1 MINKKGLWF
10 LTLFSLILVL
20 SVYYVTLPEELI
32 LTNATNN
39 TENESTVN
47 IEEKSALESLRIE
60 SDADLE
66 VAMKEL
72 QEILTNVDSSMEEKN
87 SAFEQMKELN
97 ENRGVEQSL
106 EKKLQETY
114 NLETFVK
121 INGSDI
127 QVVVSSSEHDKTL
140 ANNIMRTI
148 QENFDT
154 KKYVS
159 VKFQG

>member
-20 SVYYVTLPEELI
+20 SVYYVTLPEELV
-32 LTNATNN
+32 LTNATNE
-39 TENESTVN
+39 TEKESTIN

-66 VAMKEL
+66 VTMKEL
-72 QEILTNVDSSMEEKN
+72 QEILTSADSSMEEKN
-87 SAFEQMKELN
+87 SAYEQMKELN
-97 ENRGVEQSL
+97 TNRSLEQEL
-106 EKKLQETY
+106 EKKLKDAY
-114 NLETFVK
+114 ALEAFVK

-127 QVVVSSSEHDKTL
+127 QVIVSTNEHDKTL

-148 QENFDT
+148 QESFDT
-154 KKYVS
+154 KKYIS
-159 VKFQG
+159 VKFQA

>member
-1 MINKKGLWF
+1 MINKKGIWF

-114 NLETFVK
+114 KLETFVK

>member
-114 NLETFVK
+114 KLETFVK

>member
-87 SAFEQMKELN
+87 SAVEQMKELN

-114 NLETFVK
+114 KLETFVK

>member
-39 TENESTVN
+39 IENESTVN

-114 NLETFVK
+114 KLETFVK

>member
-97 ENRGVEQSL
+97 ENRGIEQSL